1 MLKHA
6 CALLAFV
13 AAVPATAQPLTAGEI
28 AQIDKAVA
36 KALADTSVPS
46 ASIAVVRNGT
56 IVLTK
61 AYGKASETLGAK
73 PDLPYQIASNS
84 KQFTAMA
91 LLLLEDEGKL
101 SLNDTVSRWLSGIS
115 GGDKI
120 TIRQLLSH
128 TSGIQDFWPQ
138 DYSFAA
144 MFRPA
149 TPQDIADRWAKK
161 PLDFQPGDQWQY
173 SNTGYVVAGMI
184 AEKASGEPLL
194 SYLKRRIFDPLGM
207 NSVHDL
213 DDTNGPAFPHGYGRY
228 ALGPVRQVMPPA
240 PGWLWAAGELS
251 MTAEDLAKWDIAR
264 INRTVIPAEDWEEQE
279 KTVKLND
286 GKDSGYGLGVYA
298 GNVDGRR
305 RISHGGESVG
315 FLSTNQVFPAEQAAI
330 VVMTNSWSGDAYS
343 RIARDLAKIVLPAS
357 TAQDATMIA
366 QAARARTVYDALRA
380 GKLDRNLL
388 TENANYYFTAQ
399 AIADYQS
406 SLSPLGEPQSFDP
419 DGKPVL
425 RGGFV
430 IQGYTIK
437 YPGRTLKLST
447 FYEPGSAGRI
457 EQFLVSP
464 GE

>member
-1 MLKHA
+1 MLKIA
-6 CALLAFV
+6 AALLAL
-13 AAVPATAQPLTAGEI
+13 AAVPATAQPLTAAEV
-28 AQIDKAVA
+28 AQIDQAVT

-46 ASIAVVRNGT
+46 ASIAIVRDGK

-101 SLNDTVSRWLSGIS
+101 SLDDTVSKWVPGIS

-120 TIRQLLSH
+120 TVRQLLSH
-128 TSGIQDFWPQ
+128 TSGLQDFWPQ

-144 MFRPA
+144 MSHPA
-149 TPQDIADRWAKK
+149 KPQDIVDRWAKK

-184 AEKASGEPLL
+184 AEKAAGEPLL
-194 SYLKRRIFDPLGM
+194 RYLKRKIFDPLGM
-207 NSVHDL
+207 KSVRDL
-213 DDTNGPAFPHGYGRY
+213 DETNGPAFPHGYGRY
-228 ALGPVRQVMPPA
+228 ALGPVRQVTPPA
-240 PGWLWAAGELS
+240 DGWLWAAGELS

-264 INRTVIPAEDWEEQE
+264 ISRSLLPAEDWEEQE
-279 KTVKLND
+279 KTVVLNN

-298 GNVDGRR
+298 GTVDGRR

-315 FLSTNQVFPAEQAAI
+315 FLSTNQVYPAEKVAT

-343 RIARDLAKIVLPAS
+343 RIARDLARIVLPA
-357 TAQDATMIA
+357 AAADATVGA
-366 QAARARTVYDALRA
+366 QAARARNVYDQLRS
-380 GKLDRNLL
+380 GKLDRSLL
-388 TENANYYFTAQ
+388 TENANYYFTEQ
-399 AIADYQS
+399 AVADYGS
-406 SLSPLGEPQSFDP
+406 SLGPLGEPVSFEP
-419 DGKPVL
+419 DGAPVL

-437 YPGRTLKLST
+437 YPGRTLDLST
-447 FYEPGSAGRI
+447 FYEPGPNGRI
-457 EQFLVSP
+457 EQFLVKP